1 MNTALLLLPDFALIL
16 LGTAIRRWMHLSD
29 HFWSGVEKLV
39 YFILFPAL
47 LINAIVKTRLDLGS
61 ALPLLATAFAAMAG
75 GMLLGIVPKLIT
87 RLPALTFA
95 SMFQCAY
102 RFNSYI
108 ALAVAG
114 MLFGSPG
121 IATMGLVVGAAVP
134 VVNLVSVWML
144 ARHGEVGLLREVAR
158 NPLIWGTAAGFLLN
172 LAGFVPPAPLQAFLG
187 RLADA
192 SIALGLIT
200 VGAALR
206 LDSTPGVRVFSA
218 WLVLVKLLALP
229 VVALLVGAQLGLS
242 GLNYQIVVLFAA
254 LPTASSAYILAM
266 RMGGDGKSVAW
277 LISATTLGS
286 MLTLPLWAAWLAR
299 PEASPDYFFAALE
312 LGLLAVS
319 ALVAAWAAASADCCI
334 CSRICCIIC
343 QGHIAAS
350 DSVELLS
357 GWIVLWKKLGV
368 GAGAGSAS
376 GVADIV
382 LAASDAI

>member
-16 LGTAIRRWMHLSD
+16 LGTAIRRWMHLGD

-47 LINAIVKTRLDLGS
+47 LINAIIKTKLDIGA
-61 ALPLLATAFAAMAG
+61 ALPLLATALAAMAA
-75 GMLLGIVPKLIT
+75 GMLLGLVPRLFI
-87 RLPALTFA
+87 RLPALTYA

-134 VVNLVSVWML
+134 FANLVSVWML
-144 ARHGEVGLLREVAR
+144 ARHGEVGLWREVAR
-158 NPLIWGTAAGFLLN
+158 NPLIWGTVAGFLLN

-192 SIALGLIT
+192 SIALGLIA

-206 LDSTPGVRVFSA
+206 LDSTPGVRGFSA
-218 WLVLVKLLALP
+218 WLVAVKLLALP
-229 VVALLVGAQLGLS
+229 LVAIGVGSLLGLS
-242 GLNYQIVVLFAA
+242 GLNYQVAVLFAA

-286 MLTLPLWAAWLAR
+286 MLTLPVWAAWLA
-299 PEASPDYFFAALE
+299 
-312 LGLLAVS
+312 GL
-319 ALVAAWAAASADCCI
+319 
-334 CSRICCIIC
+334 
-343 QGHIAAS
+343 
-350 DSVELLS
+350 
-357 GWIVLWKKLGV
+357 
-368 GAGAGSAS
+368 
-376 GVADIV
+376 
-382 LAASDAI
+382 

>member
-16 LGTAIRRWMHLSD
+16 LGTAIRRWMHLGD
-29 HFWSGVEKLV
+29 HFWNGVEKLV

-47 LINAIVKTRLDLGS
+47 LINAIIKTRLDIGS
-61 ALPLLATAFAAMAG
+61 ALPLLATALAAMAA
-75 GMLLGIVPKLIT
+75 GMVLGLIPKLFT
-87 RLPALTFA
+87 RLPALTYA

-121 IATMGLVVGAAVP
+121 IATMGLIVGAAVP
-134 VVNLVSVWML
+134 FANLVSVWML
-144 ARHGEVGLLREVAR
+144 ARHGDSGLWREVAR

-206 LDSTPGVRVFSA
+206 LENTPGVRGFA
-218 WLVLVKLLALP
+218 LWLVVVKLLALP
-229 VVALLVGAQLGLS
+229 LVAIGVGALFGLS
-242 GLNYQIVVLFAA
+242 GLNYQIAVLFAA

-266 RMGGDGKSVAW
+266 RMGGDGRSVAW

-286 MLTLPLWAAWLAR
+286 MLTLPLWAAWLA
-299 PEASPDYFFAALE
+299 
-312 LGLLAVS
+312 G
-319 ALVAAWAAASADCCI
+319 
-334 CSRICCIIC
+334 
-343 QGHIAAS
+343 
-350 DSVELLS
+350 
-357 GWIVLWKKLGV
+357 K
-368 GAGAGSAS
+368 
-376 GVADIV
+376 
-382 LAASDAI
+382 